1 MSLPTPD
8 AQPSRYLPQQPRQH
22 QPHPQAASPTH
33 SMAVPG
39 VSGPQALQVPQAHH
53 ALRTPQSPQTPPMPR
68 TPQTPFMPAV
78 PQPAAFPGTPFPPSM
93 PAGPV
98 GSAQPPVGFSE
109 QIAHERAI
117 DFASHSWDLATG
129 GLKTLTAKRELPPL
143 ADRMLSGKLQEEPVD
158 SGFSHSYAF
167 ILVLLACAILLL
179 VSGGVVLYV
188 MLQP

>member
-1 MSLPTPD
+1 
-8 AQPSRYLPQQPRQH
+8 
-22 QPHPQAASPTH
+22 
-33 SMAVPG
+33 
-39 VSGPQALQVPQAHH
+39 
-53 ALRTPQSPQTPPMPR
+53 
-68 TPQTPFMPAV
+68 
-78 PQPAAFPGTPFPPSM
+78 M

-129 GLKTLTAKRELPPL
+129 GLKTLTAKRELPL
-143 ADRMLSGKLQEEPVD
+143 LSDRLLSGKLQEPVD
-158 SGFSHSYAF
+158 SGPSHSYAF